1 MKEPRKG
8 DSLIVAHARRELE
21 LAGAFKKTDDYDG
34 FMGPAI
40 LSLVKTF
47 DSWSKG
53 DGAKMQILH
62 QAFNTLI
69 AGELLAP
76 PTDDPDE
83 WQRVN
88 RENGNDVLR
97 NLRSPFYVS
106 TDGGKSWRNTAT
118 GETGRSRN
126 HITGEDP
133 KPEEEAANVKRS
145 TTNIGDAIEAGD
157 PEGAQAEN
165 ASASDGRNDEA
176 AGEPTGNEG
185 SSEAAPNA
193 EGRSVDSGVAPE
205 STEGESQPQESS
217 SEPEGGEKK

>member
-21 LAGAFKKTDDYDG
+21 LSGAFTKTEDYDG

-40 LSLVKTF
+40 LALVKTF

-53 DGAKMQILH
+53 NSAKMQILH

-83 WQRVN
+83 WQRIN
-88 RENGNDVLR
+88 REDGKDVLR

-106 TDGGKSWRNTAT
+106 TDGGKTWSNTAT
-118 GETGRSRN
+118 KETGRSRN

-133 KPEEEAANVKRS
+133 EEAANVKR
-145 TTNIGDAIEAGD
+145 TTSIGDAVKAGD
-157 PEGAQAEN
+157 PEGAEAEN
-165 ASASDGRNDEA
+165 ASSSDGRNDEA
-176 AGEPTGNEG
+176 TGEPAGGEG
-185 SSEAAPNA
+185 SSEASANA
-193 EGRSVDSGVAPE
+193 EGSSVDTGVAPE
-205 STEGESQPQESS
+205 SSEAQSQPEEGQAK
-217 SEPEGGEKK
+217 SEKREA

>member
-21 LAGAFKKTDDYDG
+21 LSGAFKKTEDYDG

-40 LSLVKTF
+40 LALVKTF

-53 DGAKMQILH
+53 NSAKMQILH
-62 QAFNTLI
+62 QAFNTLV

-76 PTDDPDE
+76 PTDDPEE
-83 WQRVN
+83 WQRIN
-88 RENGNDVLR
+88 REDGKDVLR

-106 TDGGKSWRNTAT
+106 IDGGKSWRNTAT
-118 GETGRSRN
+118 GETGRSRD

-133 KPEEEAANVKRS
+133 KEEPENVKR
-145 TTNIGDAIEAGD
+145 TTNIGEAIAASD
-157 PEGAQAEN
+157 TEGAQAEN
-165 ASASDGRNDEA
+165 TSASDGSDDRTVE
-176 AGEPTGNEG
+176 EPAGNEG
-185 SSEAAPNA
+185 SSEATPDA

-205 STEGESQPQESS
+205 SAEAPSQPEEGQAK
-217 SEPEGGEKK
+217 SEKREA